1 MLLQIPTLVAENQM
15 YKECTVKSVAEI
27 KLISSKVVALQVD
40 CKAWG
45 CLIWSKSLLCLLRDL
60 RGDTMTI
67 SWFCRRA
74 TPQQAKEEVEK
85 NLKLTCE
92 QCKA

>member
-1 MLLQIPTLVAENQM
+1 M
-15 YKECTVKSVAEI
+15 YKECIDKSVAEI
-27 KLISSKVVALQVD
+27 KLISSKVVALHVD
-40 CKAWG
+40 SKTRG
-45 CLIWSKSLLCLLRDL
+45 CLIWSKSLLCLLRDP
-60 RGDTMTI
+60 RGHTMI
-67 SWFCRRA
+67 INWFCRTV